1 MSKRKQMFTGLAYQ
15 NDNIQRERATALIFV
30 LYFTPCGRISFRR
43 RCGRTACVCPWA
55 EQ

>member
-1 MSKRKQMFTGLAYQ
+1 MSKRKQMFTSLAYP
-15 NDNIQRERATALIFV
+15 NNNIQQERATALIFV

-43 RCGRTACVCPWA
+43 RCGRTACVCPRA